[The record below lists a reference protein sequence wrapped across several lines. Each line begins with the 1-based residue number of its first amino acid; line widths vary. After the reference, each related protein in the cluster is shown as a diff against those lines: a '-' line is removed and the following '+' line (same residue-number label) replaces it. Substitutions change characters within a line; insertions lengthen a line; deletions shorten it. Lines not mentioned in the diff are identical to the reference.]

1 MAGKETRRRE
11 FGGGSRS
18 IVGKFANEVGSET
31 GGCEEKENAQVNPT
45 SMFRALRDWKLPWKP
60 ACGGAPIWISNRSC
74 SSARLFPRDTKRHS
88 EPSSLSAHPPQTLPA
103 APSPTP
109 GIMSAAKSRWADDD
123 PETEAIIAQR
133 KREKEEKRRAKA
145 EKQRQLEEASKAQ
158 ATTQAASADEAVN
171 GDAGPPKKRR
181 RLSNDPDASSAGNEV
196 PTSEELKKQSSLLRF
211 PVGEWG
217 PCRHVDN
224 FERLNHIEEGSYG
237 WVSRAKDIT
246 TGEIVALKKLKIENS
261 PDGFPVTGL
270 REIQTLLEARHQ
282 NVVYLREV
290 VMGNKMDE

>member
-1 MAGKETRRRE
+1 
-11 FGGGSRS
+11 
-18 IVGKFANEVGSET
+18 
-31 GGCEEKENAQVNPT
+31 
-45 SMFRALRDWKLPWKP
+45 
-60 ACGGAPIWISNRSC
+60 
-74 SSARLFPRDTKRHS
+74 
-88 EPSSLSAHPPQTLPA
+88 
-103 APSPTP
+103 
-109 GIMSAAKSRWADDD
+109 MSAAKSRWADND

-158 ATTQAASADEAVN
+158 AATQPADSGQGVN
-171 GDAGPPKKRR
+171 GEPGPPKKRR
-181 RLSNDPDASSAGNEV
+181 RLSNDPDAPSAVDEV
-196 PTSEELKKQSSLLRF
+196 RTSEDTKKQSSLLRF

-290 VMGNKMDE
+290 VMGTKMDE

>member
-1 MAGKETRRRE
+1 MDFKSELFFGPRLSPATQNVIWTSRESLFRSASVSHPTLSPEARTR
-11 FGGGSRS
+11 
-18 IVGKFANEVGSET
+18 
-31 GGCEEKENAQVNPT
+31 Q
-45 SMFRALRDWKLPWKP
+45 
-60 ACGGAPIWISNRSC
+60 
-74 SSARLFPRDTKRHS
+74 H
-88 EPSSLSAHPPQTLPA
+88 
-103 APSPTP
+103 
-109 GIMSAAKSRWADDD
+109 IMSASKSRWADDD
-123 PETEAIIAQR
+123 PETEAIVAQR

-158 ATTQAASADEAVN
+158 ASAAAPPDPSSSSQNAN
-171 GDAGPPKKRR
+171 GEPGPPKKRR
-181 RLSNDPDASSAGNEV
+181 RLSNDPDAPSAEDEV
-196 PTSEELKKQSSLLRF
+196 STSEGGKKQSSLLRF
-211 PVGEWG
+211 PTSEWG

-290 VMGNKMDE
+290 VMGNKMDEYVHPTV

>member
-1 MAGKETRRRE
+1 
-11 FGGGSRS
+11 
-18 IVGKFANEVGSET
+18 
-31 GGCEEKENAQVNPT
+31 
-45 SMFRALRDWKLPWKP
+45 
-60 ACGGAPIWISNRSC
+60 
-74 SSARLFPRDTKRHS
+74 
-88 EPSSLSAHPPQTLPA
+88 
-103 APSPTP
+103 
-109 GIMSAAKSRWADDD
+109 MSASKSRWADDD

-145 EKQRQLEEASKAQ
+145 EKQRQLE
-158 ATTQAASADEAVN
+158 QAAPAQSANDAQTAN
-171 GDAGPPKKRR
+171 GDSGPPKKRR
-181 RLSNDPDASSAGNEV
+181 RLSNDPDGITSAEEV
-196 PTSEELKKQSSLLRF
+196 ARSEEQKKVSSLLRF
-211 PVGEWG
+211 PVREWG

-290 VMGNKMDE
+290 VMGNKMDEYVFPLPSNLSSISCTEHEKRLTS

>member
-1 MAGKETRRRE
+1 
-11 FGGGSRS
+11 
-18 IVGKFANEVGSET
+18 
-31 GGCEEKENAQVNPT
+31 
-45 SMFRALRDWKLPWKP
+45 
-60 ACGGAPIWISNRSC
+60 
-74 SSARLFPRDTKRHS
+74 
-88 EPSSLSAHPPQTLPA
+88 
-103 APSPTP
+103 
-109 GIMSAAKSRWADDD
+109 MSAAKSRWADDD

-145 EKQRQLEEASKAQ
+145 EKQRQLEEASKAL
-158 ATTQAASADEAVN
+158 APTQPADAGQEAN
-171 GDAGPPKKRR
+171 GESGPPKKRR
-181 RLSNDPDASSAGNEV
+181 RLSNDPDAPSVVDEA
-196 PTSEELKKQSSLLRF
+196 PTSEEAKKQSSLLRF

>member
-1 MAGKETRRRE
+1 MRRGSNLDFKSELFFGPSVPQRYETSFRTIFPFR
-11 FGGGSRS
+11 
-18 IVGKFANEVGSET
+18 
-31 GGCEEKENAQVNPT
+31 T
-45 SMFRALRDWKLPWKP
+45 S
-60 ACGGAPIWISNRSC
+60 
-74 SSARLFPRDTKRHS
+74 T
-88 EPSSLSAHPPQTLPA
+88 TLP

-109 GIMSAAKSRWADDD
+109 DIMSAAKSRWADDD

-158 ATTQAASADEAVN
+158 ATTQLASAGQAVN

-181 RLSNDPDASSAGNEV
+181 RLSNDADAPSVGDEV